1 MGLRLHG
8 PPLVQSPSVPF
19 FSGVCPAK
27 GYVLKG
33 SGFSLTKK
41 ALLAVIIIL
50 LPIFV
55 AFNYLF
61 LKNSG
66 LFEQHILE
74 DLSIIAETVEAQ
86 VFNSL
91 DRSKRRVE
99 DFASDGFVSESLRNL
114 SKGEASASRSLS
126 EHLLKN
132 KLPLDEHIKAIH
144 VLGLDGRVRAS
155 TDPSALEMDFSKEPF
170 FTVDGAVSTVETR
183 IDNEPALAVSAAV
196 KDRAT
201 GAPSGSL
208 VALVRLSDLNRL
220 LTGEVDRE
228 KKRKRWGS
236 GKVSLEAYLVNRE
249 EFMITGSRFVKE
261 STLGTRIATDPVRSC
276 VKAGEEMSGFYA
288 DYRGVSVAGAS
299 KCIKPLGWTLLVE
312 IDTDE
317 ALGPVSAMKRQ
328 AVMVWALVA
337 GLITLLF
344 VIFYRSI
351 VLQLRKIFDATQ
363 SISEGDYDVRVP
375 VSSSDEIGSISGAFN
390 EMAVDI
396 KTALFALTES
406 EERLKEAQHIS
417 RTGSWAWDIVNNT
430 LNWSDEIYRI
440 FGLKPQEF
448 GATYEAFLNSVHPD
462 DREFVKESVRKALF
476 EREPYSIDHR
486 ILLPGG
492 TALQKI
498 VHEQAVVSFDEAG
511 HPTRMVGTVQDV
523 TEHRRAEQAIESVA
537 KFPSE
542 NPNPV
547 LRVSEDGIV
556 LYTNAAARPVLA
568 VLGWEIGGRLHDGY
582 ASLVADVYASG
593 NGLEIDLASGDRIF
607 SLILTPVKGEKYVNI
622 YGRDITDRKKT
633 EFELKKLS
641 MAMEQS
647 VNVVFITDIKGN
659 IEYVN
664 PMFEQVTG
672 YSKEEAI
679 GQNPRILSSGT
690 VNNEDYE
697 NLWNTILSGK
707 TWRNVYKNKK
717 KTGSYYWSN
726 SVISPIKNEKGEITH
741 FLAVQEDITEKMV
754 SEERINYLANHDEL
768 TGLVNRTRFIDLL
781 DDWIYCAATGGDIG
795 AFYLLDMDDFKFLN
809 DTYGHGAGDEFL
821 RRVSLILSSAVGRIR
836 PEKISKGP
844 ILGRLSGDEFAVF
857 VPGVAVREALSVA
870 ETIRKDIE
878 DFRFQEAPIAIT
890 VSIGIVL
897 FPAHGRDAKEL
908 FTRADAAMYRAKEL
922 GRNRFHLFAPE
933 DQDLEKMHSRV
944 AWKERILKSLRE
956 NRFEPWFQPI
966 LDLSTNSIHHY
977 ESLARLKAED
987 GSIMLPGAFID
998 IAERFGIIG
1007 SIDRMIIEKS
1017 MLMQARLRKDG
1028 KHISFGMN
1036 LSGKDLGDD
1045 GLLSFLKTKMIE
1057 TGADPDKL
1065 VFEITE
1071 TAAIGD
1077 LDRAVKFVKALKTI
1091 GCHFAL
1097 DDFGVGFTSFTYLR
1111 EMQVDYI
1118 KIDGS
1123 FIRKLNVS
1131 PNDQVFVKAITD
1143 VAKGLKI
1150 KSIAEFVENK
1160 ETLEL
1165 LKTFGVDYAQ
1175 GYLIGKPAPPDTAFP
1190 IEKLTQTPVSRV

>member
-1 MGLRLHG
+1 M
-8 PPLVQSPSVPF
+8 
-19 FSGVCPAK
+19 K
-27 GYVLKG
+27 GF
-33 SGFSLTKK
+33 GFSLSSK
-41 ALLAVIIIL
+41 ALLAVVIIL

-55 AFNYLF
+55 AFTYSF
-61 LKNSG
+61 MKNRE
-66 LFEQHILE
+66 LFERHALE
-74 DLSIIAETVEAQ
+74 DLSVIGETFETDVY
-86 VFNSL
+86 NIL
-91 DRSKRRVE
+91 DLSEKTVK
-99 DFASDGFVSESLRNL
+99 DFASDGFIIDALQRIGREDRFAVN
-114 SKGEASASRSLS
+114 SLS
-126 EHLLKN
+126 DHLVRN
-132 KLPLDEHIKAIH
+132 KLPIGLHITLIH
-144 VLGLDGRVRAS
+144 AVGLDGKVKAS
-155 TDPSALEMDFSKEPF
+155 TDASAIGVDLSKEPF
-170 FTVDGAVSTVETR
+170 FSAADVTITETLVEGR
-183 IDNEPALAVSAAV
+183 PALAVTAPV
-196 KDRAT
+196 N
-201 GAPSGSL
+201 GAGPSSGAGFL
-208 VALVRLSDLNRL
+208 VAFIKLSDLSRVMS
-220 LTGEVDRE
+220 GEF
-228 KKRKRWGS
+228 KRGIEDHGWRASKE
-236 GKVSLEAYLVNRE
+236 SLEAYIVNRD
-249 EFMITGSRFVKE
+249 MLMLTDSRFIQGSVLKTKVQTE
-261 STLGTRIATDPVRSC
+261 PVLSC
-276 VKAGEEMSGFYA
+276 INKGADLNGFYP
-288 DYRGVSVAGAS
+288 DYRGIPVAGAS

-312 IDTDE
+312 IDTAE
-317 ALGPVSAMKRQ
+317 ALGPVFAMKRH

-344 VIFYRSI
+344 IIFYRSV
-351 VLQLRKIFDATQ
+351 VLQLRNIFGAAR
-363 SISEGDYDVRVP
+363 SISEGDYDIRVP

-396 KTALFALTES
+396 KTALFALSES
-406 EERLKEAQHIS
+406 EERLKEAQRIAHV
-417 RTGSWAWDIVNNT
+417 GSWDWDIVNNN
-430 LNWSDEIYRI
+430 LHWSDEIYRI

-462 DREFVKESVRKALF
+462 DRELVKVAVRKALL
-476 EREPYSIDHR
+476 ERDPYSIDHR
-486 ILLPGG
+486 ILLPDG
-492 TALQKI
+492 TERV
-498 VHEQAVVSFDEAG
+498 VHEQGDLSLDANGRPV
-511 HPTRMVGTVQDV
+511 RMVGTVQDV
-523 TEHRRAEQAIESVA
+523 TGQRRAAEVIENIA

-547 LRVSEDGIV
+547 LRVSESGEL
-556 LYTNAAARPVLA
+556 LYANAASHAILVA
-568 VLGWEIGGRLHDGY
+568 LGSDIGGTLPEGY

-593 NGLEIDLASGDRIF
+593 RALEIEFASEGRIF

-633 EFELKKLS
+633 EFELKKLT

-647 VNVVFITDIKGN
+647 VNVVFITDVKGN

-672 YSKEEAI
+672 YLKEEAI
-679 GQNPRILSSGT
+679 GQNPRILSSGS

-697 NLWNTILSGK
+697 NLWKTITAGK

-717 KTGSYYWSN
+717 KTGTFYWSN

-754 SEERINYLANHDEL
+754 SEERIQYLARYDEL
-768 TGLVNRTRFIDLL
+768 TGLVNRTRFIELL
-781 DDWIYCAATGGDIG
+781 DDWIYYASTSGDIG
-795 AFYLLDMDDFKFLN
+795 AFYLLDIDDFKFLN

-821 RRVSLILSSAVGRIR
+821 RRASRIISAAIERAN
-836 PEKISKGP
+836 PEKTQKGP
-844 ILGRLSGDEFAVF
+844 IIGRLSGDEFAVF
-857 VPGVAVREALSVA
+857 IPGVAVREALSIA
-870 ETIRKDIE
+870 EILRKDIE

-897 FPAHGRDAKEL
+897 FPAHGRNAKEL

-922 GRNRFHLFAPE
+922 GRNRFHLFIPE

-966 LDLSTNSIHHY
+966 LDLSTNTINHY
-977 ESLARLKAED
+977 ESLARLKSED

-998 IAERFGIIG
+998 IAERFSLIG

-1017 MLMQARLRKDG
+1017 MLMQARLRKEG
-1028 KHISFGMN
+1028 RHISFGMN

-1045 GLLSFLKTKMIE
+1045 DLLSFLKTKMVE

-1077 LDRAVKFVKALKTI
+1077 LDRAIKFIKALKTI

-1165 LKTFGVDYAQ
+1165 LNTFGVDFAQ
-1175 GYLIGKPAPPDTAFP
+1175 GYLIGKPAPPEAAFP
-1190 IEKLTQTPVSRV
+1190 IETLTRTPVIRV

>member
-1 MGLRLHG
+1 M
-8 PPLVQSPSVPF
+8 
-19 FSGVCPAK
+19 
-27 GYVLKG
+27 KG
-33 SGFSLTKK
+33 SGFSLPKK
-41 ALLAVIIIL
+41 ALLAIVIIL

-55 AFNYLF
+55 TFNYLF
-61 LKNSG
+61 LKNRD
-66 LFEQHILE
+66 LFERHILE
-74 DLSIIAETVEAQ
+74 ELSVIAETFEVQ
-86 VFNSL
+86 VFNFL

-99 DFASDGFVSESLRNL
+99 DFASDGFISESLRKI

-132 KLPLDEHIKAIH
+132 KLPLDEHIEAVH

-155 TDPSALEMDFSKEPF
+155 TDPSALELDFSKEPF
-170 FTVDGAVSTVETR
+170 FTVDGAVSAVETR
-183 IDNEPALAVSAAV
+183 IDNKPALAVSAPV

-208 VALVRLSDLNRL
+208 VALIRLSDLDRL
-220 LTGEVDRE
+220 LTGEIDRE

-236 GKVSLEAYLVNRE
+236 GKASLEAYLVNRE

-261 STLGTRIATDPVRSC
+261 SILRTKVAIDPVRSC
-276 VKAGEEMSGFYA
+276 VKSGEEMNGFYA
-288 DYRGVSVAGAS
+288 DYRGVAVAGS
-299 KCIKPLGWTLLVE
+299 SRCIDPLGWTLLVE
-312 IDTDE
+312 LDADE
-317 ALGPVSAMKRQ
+317 AFAPLSEMRRNIVVAW
-328 AVMVWALVA
+328 VIVA
-337 GLITLLF
+337 GLIALLF
-344 VIFYRSI
+344 IIFYRSV
-351 VLQLRKIFDATQ
+351 VLQLRKIFDAAK
-363 SISEGDYDVRVP
+363 SISGGDYDVRVP
-375 VSSSDEIGSISGAFN
+375 VSSGDEIGRISLAFN

-396 KTALFALTES
+396 KTALFALSES
-406 EERLKEAQHIS
+406 EERLNEAQHIS
-417 RTGSWAWDIVNNT
+417 RVGSWVWDIANNS
-430 LNWSDEIYRI
+430 LHWSDEIYRI

-486 ILLPGG
+486 VLLLDG
-492 TALQKI
+492 TMQKI

-523 TEHRRAEQAIESVA
+523 TEHRRAEQAIEGIA

-568 VLGWEIGGRLHDGY
+568 VLGSDIGGRLHDGY
-582 ASLVADVYASG
+582 ASLVGDVYASG
-593 NGLEIDLASGDRIF
+593 KGLEIELASEDRIF
-607 SLILTPVKGEKYVNI
+607 SLILTPIRGEKYVNI

-679 GQNPRILSSGT
+679 GQNPRILSSGEVT
-690 VNNEDYE
+690 NQDYE
-697 NLWNTILSGK
+697 SLWKTITAGK

-717 KTGSYYWSN
+717 KTGGYYWSN
-726 SVISPIKNEKGEITH
+726 SVISPIKNENGEITN

-754 SEERINYLANHDEL
+754 SEERIQYLARYDEL
-768 TGLVNRTRFIDLL
+768 TGLVNRTRFIELL
-781 DDWIYCAATGGDIG
+781 DEWIYCAAASGDIG

-821 RRVSLILSSAVGRIR
+821 RRASRILSAAVGRIR
-836 PEKISKGP
+836 PEKISKEP

-857 VPGVAVREALSVA
+857 IPGVAVREALSIA
-870 ETIRKDIE
+870 ETLRKDIE

-897 FPAHGRDAKEL
+897 FPAHGRNAKEL

-922 GRNRFHLFAPE
+922 GRNRFHLFIPE

-966 LDLSTNSIHHY
+966 LDLSTNTIHHY
-977 ESLARLKAED
+977 ESLARLKSED

-998 IAERFGIIG
+998 IAERFGLIG

-1017 MLMQARLRKDG
+1017 MLMQSRLRKDG

-1045 GLLSFLKTKMIE
+1045 DLLSFLKTKMVE

-1077 LDRAVKFVKALKTI
+1077 LDRAIKFIKALKTI

-1165 LKTFGVDYAQ
+1165 LKTFGVDFAQ
-1175 GYLIGKPAPPDTAFP
+1175 GYLIGKPAPPEVAFP
-1190 IEKLTQTPVSRV
+1190 AETLTRTPVSRV

>member
-1 MGLRLHG
+1 MKG
-8 PPLVQSPSVPF
+8 
-19 FSGVCPAK
+19 FS
-27 GYVLKG
+27 
-33 SGFSLTKK
+33 FSLTKK

-55 AFNYLF
+55 AFNYSF
-61 LKNSG
+61 IKNRE
-66 LFEQHILE
+66 LFERHALE
-74 DLSIIAETVEAQ
+74 DLSVIGETFEAD
-86 VFNSL
+86 VYNIL
-91 DRSKRRVE
+91 DLSENTVK
-99 DFASDGFVSESLRNL
+99 DFASDGFIIDALQRIGRGDRFASKALSAHLVRNKLPIGGHISLIHAVGVDGKVKASTDASAIGADL
-114 SKGEASASRSLS
+114 SKG
-126 EHLLKN
+126 
-132 KLPLDEHIKAIH
+132 
-144 VLGLDGRVRAS
+144 
-155 TDPSALEMDFSKEPF
+155 PF
-170 FTVDGAVSTVETR
+170 FSGADITITETLINDR
-183 IDNEPALAVSAAV
+183 PALALSAPV
-196 KDRAT
+196 NGSEPSSRA
-201 GAPSGSL
+201 GFL
-208 VALVRLSDLNRL
+208 VAFVKLSDLSRVMS
-220 LTGEVDRE
+220 GEF
-228 KKRKRWGS
+228 KRGIEDHGWRSSKE
-236 GKVSLEAYLVNRE
+236 SLEAYIVNRE
-249 EFMITGSRFVKE
+249 MLMLTDSRFIKGSILKTKVQTE
-261 STLGTRIATDPVRSC
+261 PVISC
-276 VKAGEEMSGFYA
+276 IDKGEDLSGFYP

-317 ALGPVSAMKRQ
+317 ALAPVSAMKMH

-337 GLITLLF
+337 GLITFLF
-344 VIFYRSI
+344 IIFYRSV
-351 VLQLRKIFDATQ
+351 VLQLRRIFAAAR
-363 SISEGDYDVRVP
+363 SISAGGYDVRVP
-375 VSSSDEIGSISGAFN
+375 VSSSDEIGRISQAFN

-406 EERLKEAQHIS
+406 EERLKEAQRIA
-417 RTGSWAWDIVNNT
+417 RIGSWNWDIVNNT
-430 LNWSDEIYRI
+430 LHWSDEIYRI

-476 EREPYSIDHR
+476 EQAPYSIDHR
-486 ILLPGG
+486 ILLSDG
-492 TALQKI
+492 TMQKI
-498 VHEQAVVSFDEAG
+498 VHEQAAVSFDAQG

-523 TEHRRAEQAIESVA
+523 TEHRRAEQAIESIA
-537 KFPSE
+537 RFPSE

-568 VLGWEIGGRLHDGY
+568 VLGSEIGGRLHDGY
-582 ASLVADVYASG
+582 ASLIGDAYASG
-593 NGLEIDLASGDRIF
+593 KGLEIELASGDRIF
-607 SLILTPVKGEKYVNI
+607 SLILTPVKGEKYVNM

-647 VNVVFITDIKGN
+647 VNVVFITDMKGN

-690 VNNEDYE
+690 VTNEDYE
-697 NLWNTILSGK
+697 NLWKTILAGK

-726 SVISPIKNEKGEITH
+726 SVISPIKDEKGEITH

-768 TGLVNRTRFIDLL
+768 TGLVNRTRFIELL

-821 RRVSLILSSAVGRIR
+821 RRASSILSSAVGRIR
-836 PEKISKGP
+836 PEKISKEP

-870 ETIRKDIE
+870 ETLRKDIE
-878 DFRFQEAPIAIT
+878 DFKFQEAPIAIT

-897 FPAHGRDAKEL
+897 FPGHGKDAKEL

-922 GRNRFHLFAPE
+922 GRNRFHLFIPE

-966 LDLSTNSIHHY
+966 LDLSTNSVHHY
-977 ESLARLKAED
+977 ESLARLKGED

-998 IAERFGIIG
+998 IAERFGLIG

-1017 MLMQARLRKDG
+1017 MLMQARLRKEG
-1028 KHISFGMN
+1028 KYISFGMN

-1045 GLLSFLKTKMIE
+1045 DLLSFLKAKMIE

-1077 LDRAVKFVKALKTI
+1077 LDRAIKFIKALKTI

-1118 KIDGS
+1118 KIDGA